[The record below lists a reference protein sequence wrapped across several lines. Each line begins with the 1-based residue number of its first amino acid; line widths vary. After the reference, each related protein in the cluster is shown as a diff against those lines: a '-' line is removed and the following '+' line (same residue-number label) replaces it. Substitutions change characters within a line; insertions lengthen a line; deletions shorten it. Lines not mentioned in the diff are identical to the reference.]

1 MVALSRLSTLSS
13 DPVLWGRH
21 CSKAGKAV
29 LCLLRNGPD
38 YQRRVLET
46 NFCLVSTLH
55 EEFLGRVT
63 CYRSASEPWW
73 SRDGVGL
80 LMTGARPSG
89 QSKDDDG
96 FTHVAVARLQR
107 RSVLE
112 HSGQHGHQSVSPRSV
127 LFSRSVFSPVY
138 ILLSVMHGT
147 FPHCFVPLSCTDP
160 VSSVSI
166 GPRVSK
172 L

>member
-1 MVALSRLSTLSS
+1 M
-13 DPVLWGRH
+13 D
-21 CSKAGKAV
+21 
-29 LCLLRNGPD
+29 
-38 YQRRVLET
+38 
-46 NFCLVSTLH
+46 
-55 EEFLGRVT
+55 
-63 CYRSASEPWW
+63 
-73 SRDGVGL
+73 
-80 LMTGARPSG
+80 
-89 QSKDDDG
+89 
-96 FTHVAVARLQR
+96 FTHVAVARLHR

-166 GPRVSK
+166 RPRVSK